1 MMEGSRSATV
11 IFTIVD
17 SQVQVKCE
25 NDQLAGMREWICIKR
40 QQIEAYHGKANA
52 VPSPWT
58 RWAKRRENNA
68 KTGRK
73 SINCVLHGHQRLL
86 SEPESIIRITMV
98 LISRINQLQ
107 INLLIHV
114 PGAVRR
120 LTFVSTSF
128 PRCFHVV
135 STLVPREQSV
145 SDCPF
150 LSILTLPHSVFDL
163 CFTALVGG
171 VYISGLDVSLLYFS
185 LTSFYYNLHLLFHIF
200 FLLDAFF

>member
-1 MMEGSRSATV
+1 MYSEQRSNETINRTGSFRSNRWWNLNPRSSLVIMMEGSRSATV

-128 PRCFHVV
+128 PRRFHVV
-135 STLVPREQSV
+135 STLFPRWFHGSRA
-145 SDCPF
+145 F
-150 LSILTLPHSVFDL
+150 RI
-163 CFTALVGG
+163 AR
-171 VYISGLDVSLLYFS
+171 FS
-185 LTSFYYNLHLLFHIF
+185 PS
-200 FLLDAFF
+200 